1 MIVFGLGKNLFI
13 KSVFG
18 HCVPLYALSG
28 NPGLVQQ
35 KVAMKLLTGI
45 DLGPARFPQ
54 IPMKPE
60 HIKELEKDLREFKI
74 HTFQK

>member
-1 MIVFGLGKNLFI
+1 
-13 KSVFG
+13 
-18 HCVPLYALSG
+18 
-28 NPGLVQQ
+28 VQQ
-35 KVAMKLLTGI
+35 KIAMKLLTGI

-60 HIKELEKDLREFKI
+60 HIKELEKDLKDFKI